1 MMNFSLAVGFMLVL
15 PVLAYVGEAQAEP
28 APLSCEMQMLL
39 HAGAAMQRDRG
50 VSRQANTIGNTPDS
64 DLTKKEEKAILD
76 RVYIEKKNKTP
87 DEIKNAVYEACQKSL
102 AKPSQ
107 KGNCDVMAQMAKNL
121 ADLRNAGVSL
131 AAVED
136 RLRRDGLSPE
146 ELSLGL
152 TVARLVY
159 KTSGTG
165 QELKDAI
172 RRKCK

>member
-1 MMNFSLAVGFMLVL
+1 LRDADASACWGSNAKGSRCS
-15 PVLAYVGEAQAEP
+15 EASKYRRQHP
-28 APLSCEMQMLL
+28 
-39 HAGAAMQRDRG
+39 GQR
-50 VSRQANTIGNTPDS
+50 SY
-64 DLTKKEEKAILD
+64 D

-131 AAVED
+131 VAVED
-136 RLRRDGLSPE
+136 RLRKDGLSPE